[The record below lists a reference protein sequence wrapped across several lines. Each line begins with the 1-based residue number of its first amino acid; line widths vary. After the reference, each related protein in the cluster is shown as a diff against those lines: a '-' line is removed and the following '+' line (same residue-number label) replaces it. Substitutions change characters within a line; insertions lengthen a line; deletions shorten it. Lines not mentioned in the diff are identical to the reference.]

1 MLESFALAKG
11 LRSCRI
17 HPESMATKPDNSKLL
32 ALSKE
37 RFLIAQEAESEV
49 RKEALDDLKFRAG
62 DQWPDEIKRQ
72 RNVDNRPCL
81 TINQIPQFI
90 RQITNDQRQN
100 RPSIQIN
107 PVDSQADVD
116 TAEVLE
122 GMVRHIEYDSGA
134 DAAYD
139 TAFQAAV
146 TGGFG
151 YFRINT
157 AYSNPDTF
165 EQDIKILRVLN
176 AFTVYFDPSCKEPDY
191 SDAMWA
197 FVIEKL
203 SKEDFKEQYPNAELS
218 NMSEWTATGDGWIE
232 KDECRVAEYFYRKST
247 SKTIYEMEDG
257 SIVDEVPKGK
267 TAKRSRQTLEYQVQ
281 WCKHNGLEVLE
292 ETDWLGKWIPI
303 IPVLGDE
310 LDVDGER
317 ILEGIV
323 RQAKDPQRQYNFMSS
338 ATTET
343 IALAPKAPFVGAMG
357 QFEGFENDWQRAN
370 IANMP
375 YLQYVPISLNG
386 QSAPPPQRQVA
397 NPAIEATTNAMM
409 QSSQDLKAVT
419 GIYQAALGAQG
430 NETSGK
436 GILARQQQSHGANFH
451 FVDNLSRSL
460 RHAGRIIVDL
470 IPHIYDTARTMRI
483 IGEDGTQ
490 STVQLQP
497 GAQQAGQTPAA
508 PTYQQKHAV
517 QMQAAVKKTVFDVTV
532 GKYDVTVSTGPSY
545 QTKRQEAVASQM
557 QLVSSFPQ
565 IMPVAGDIMVR
576 NMDWPGAQEIADRM
590 QKMLPPVL
598 QENEGQLPPQAQ
610 QQIAQLTQELQQ
622 TQQVAAKMA
631 EEIKEKTNIKAMELE
646 SKERIH
652 FSQLE
657 FEKTNRIPLD
667 YEKLRVSVVNAE
679 LAAKTQANIQQA
691 EKEKDIILQQGEQAH
706 EYAMQQVA
714 AEQQQEMMQQQG
726 EQNGEAQQSVQ
737 PSAPSNSQQGVQ
749 PSQNAASA
757 PNVGSNGGA

>member
-1 MLESFALAKG
+1 MPDKPKHESLLAKA
-11 LRSCRI
+11 R
-17 HPESMATKPDNSKLL
+17 
-32 ALSKE
+32 E
-37 RFLIAQEAESEV
+37 RFVISSDAESQI
-49 RKEALDDLKFRAG
+49 RKEALDDLQFRKG

-72 RNVDNRPCL
+72 RYEDQRPCL

-107 PVDSQADVD
+107 PVDSEADVD

-122 GMVRHIEYDSGA
+122 GMVRHIQYDSGA

-157 AYSNPDTF
+157 AYTDPNSFD
-165 EQDIKILRVLN
+165 QDIKILRVKN

-191 SDAMWA
+191 SDAA
-197 FVIEKL
+197 FAFIIEKL
-203 SKEDFKEQYPNAELS
+203 SKEEFKEQYPDAELS
-218 NMSEWTATGDGWIE
+218 NMGNWTSTGDGWIE
-232 KDECRVAEYFYRKST
+232 SSECRVAEYFYRE
-247 SKTIYEMEDG
+247 SKTVTIVQMSDG
-257 SIVDEVPKGK
+257 TVLPKSELPSDLPEGVTVLK
-267 TAKRSRQTLEYQVQ
+267 TRQTQEFSVK
-281 WCKHNGLEVLE
+281 WCKITGHEVLE
-292 ETDWLGKWIPI
+292 QTDWPGKWIPI

-343 IALAPKAPFVGAMG
+343 IALAPKAPFVGAAG
-357 QFEGFENDWQRAN
+357 QFENFEGDWQRAN
-370 IANMP
+370 VSNVP
-375 YLQYVPISLNG
+375 FLQYNPISLNG
-386 QSAPPPQRQVA
+386 TQAPPPTR
-397 NPAIEATTNAMM
+397 NTFEPAIQATTIAMG
-409 QSSQDLKAVT
+409 QASQDLKAVT

-460 RHAGRIIVDL
+460 RQAGRVILDL
-470 IPHIYDTARTMRI
+470 IPHIYDTERTMRI

-490 STVQLQP
+490 STVQLAP
-497 GAQQAGQTPAA
+497 GGQQQQDPQQAQQQQQMGQ
-508 PTYQQKHAV
+508 
-517 QMQAAVKKTVFDVTV
+517 AVKKVFDVTT

-576 NMDWPGAQEIADRM
+576 NMDWPGADKIADRM
-590 QKMLPPVL
+590 EKMLPPQL
-598 QENEGQLPPQAQ
+598 QENEGALPPQAQ
-610 QQIAQLTQELQQ
+610 QQLAHLTAQNQQLTQALHTTTEELQQ
-622 TQQVAAKMA
+622 
-631 EEIKEKTNIKAMELE
+631 KTNIKAMELE
-646 SKERIH
+646 SKERVH
-652 FSQLE
+652 FTQLQ
-657 FEKTNRIPLD
+657 FEKESRIPLD
-667 YEKLRVSVVNAE
+667 WEKLRVQLAVAE
-679 LAAKTQANIQQA
+679 LGAKSQANIAQA
-691 EKEKDIILQQGEQAH
+691 EHEKDLVMQAGEQAH
-706 EYAMQQVA
+706 EYAMQQDA
-714 AEQQQEMMQQQG
+714 QQAQQEMMAAQSQQEQ
-726 EQNGEAQQSVQ
+726 QNGQVQQSGNQGAQQ
-737 PSAPSNSQQGVQ
+737 
-749 PSQNAASA
+749 
-757 PNVGSNGGA
+757 

>member
-1 MLESFALAKG
+1 
-11 LRSCRI
+11 
-17 HPESMATKPDNSKLL
+17 MADKPDKTELL
-32 ALSKE
+32 RIARE
-37 RFLIAQEAESEV
+37 RFIIAEEAESQIRV
-49 RKEALDDLKFRAG
+49 DALDDLRFRKG
-62 DQWPDEIKRQ
+62 EQWPDEIKRQ
-72 RNVDNRPCL
+72 RNIDNRPCL
-81 TINQIPQFI
+81 TINQMPQFI

-107 PVDSQADVD
+107 PVDSEADVD

-122 GMVRHIEYDSGA
+122 GMVRHIQYDSGA

-146 TGGFG
+146 TSGFG

-157 AYSNPDTF
+157 AYSSPDTF

-203 SKEDFKEQYPNAELS
+203 SKDEFKEQYPNATAS
-218 NMSEWTATGDGWIE
+218 NMADWVSTGDGWID
-232 KDECRVAEYFYRKST
+232 KDECRIAEYFFREAK
-247 SKTIYEMEDG
+247 SKTLYELQDG
-257 SIVDEVPKGK
+257 TVVDKLPDGQKE
-267 TAKRSRQTLEYQVQ
+267 KRKRLTQDYTVK
-281 WCKHNGLEVLE
+281 WVKHNGHEVLE
-292 ETDWLGKWIPI
+292 ETDWPGKWIPI

-343 IALAPKAPFVGAMG
+343 IALAPKSPFVAAAG
-357 QFEGFENDWQRAN
+357 QIEGFENDWQAAN
-370 IANMP
+370 VRNLSVLLYNP
-375 YLQYVPISLNG
+375 VDLNG
-386 QSAPPPQRQVA
+386 EAVPPPQRNNS
-397 NPAIEATTNAMM
+397 NPAIEATTAAMM

-483 IGEDGTQ
+483 IGEDGSQ
-490 STVQLQP
+490 STVKIQP
-497 GAQQAGQTPAA
+497 GAQQPIAEQQQMGQ
-508 PTYQQKHAV
+508 AV
-517 QMQAAVKKTVFDVTV
+517 EKVFDVTV

-565 IMPVAGDIMVR
+565 LMPVAGDILVR
-576 NMDWPGAQEIADRM
+576 NMDWPGAEEIADRM
-590 QKMLPPVL
+590 EKMLPPVL
-598 QENEGQLPPQAQ
+598 QEGEGALPPEVQ
-610 QQIAQLTQELQQ
+610 QHMAQLTQQLQVV
-622 TQQVAAKMA
+622 TQQAQAMA
-631 EEIKEKTNIKAMELE
+631 SEIKDKTQQKAMELE
-646 SKERIH
+646 SKERI
-652 FSQLE
+652 E
-657 FEKTNRIPLD
+657 FEKLNFERDVRVPLD
-667 YEKLRVSVVNAE
+667 YEKLRVQLAVAE
-679 LAAKTQANIQQA
+679 LAAKTQANIKQADIEKELISLQA
-691 EKEKDIILQQGEQAH
+691 EHAH
-706 EYAMQQVA
+706 EVGMSAMT
-714 AEQQQEMMQQQG
+714 AEQQQQVM
-726 EQNGEAQQSVQ
+726 AQQPQ
-737 PSAPSNSQQGVQ
+737 QEEPSGEE
-749 PSQNAASA
+749 
-757 PNVGSNGGA
+757 

>member
-1 MLESFALAKG
+1 MPKPENDAL
-11 LRSCRI
+11 L
-17 HPESMATKPDNSKLL
+17 KL
-32 ALSKE
+32 ARE
-37 RFLIAQEAESEV
+37 RFITSSDAESEI
-49 RKEALDDLKFRAG
+49 RKEALDDLEFRVG
-62 DQWPDEIKRQ
+62 EQWPAKIKRQ
-72 RNVDNRPCL
+72 RYQDQRPCL

-107 PVDSQADVD
+107 PVDSEADVD

-157 AYSNPDTF
+157 AYTDPMSF
-165 EQDIKILRVLN
+165 EQDIKILRVKN

-191 SDAMWA
+191 SDAMYA
-197 FVIEKL
+197 FVVEKL
-203 SKEDFKEQYPNAELS
+203 SKEDFKDQYPNAALS
-218 NMSEWTATGDGWIE
+218 RMEDWTSTGDGWIDT
-232 KDECRVAEYFYRKST
+232 DECRVVEYFYREVKQKTLYQLEGGSVSEEKPEGD
-247 SKTIYEMEDG
+247 SKVIN
-257 SIVDEVPKGK
+257 K
-267 TAKRSRQTLEYQVQ
+267 RQTQIYSVKWVKMTGE
-281 WCKHNGLEVLE
+281 EVLE
-292 ETDWLGKWIPI
+292 ETDWPGKWIPI

-310 LDVDGER
+310 LDVDGKR

-343 IALAPKAPFVGAMG
+343 IALAPKAPFVGVAG
-357 QFEGFENDWQRAN
+357 QFENFETQWQRAN
-370 IANMP
+370 VSNMP
-375 YLQYVPISLNG
+375 YLEYNGISLNG
-386 QSAPPPQRQVA
+386 TPAPAPQRQVA

-460 RHAGRIIVDL
+460 RHAGRIIIDL

-483 IGEDGTQ
+483 IGEDGSQ
-490 STVQLQP
+490 STVKLQP
-497 GAQQAGQTPAA
+497 GGQQAAQQQPLNPQAQ
-508 PTYQQKHAV
+508 
-517 QMQAAVKKTVFDVTV
+517 QMQQAVAKVFDVTV

-557 QLVSSFPQ
+557 QLVSSFPM

-590 QKMLPPVL
+590 QKMLPPQL
-598 QENEGQLPPQAQ
+598 QEQPEGGLPPQVQ
-610 QQIAQLTQELQQ
+610 QQMAHLTQQNQQLTQSLQQ
-622 TQQVAAKMA
+622 TTEQLKD
-631 EEIKEKTNIKAMELE
+631 KTNIKAMELE
-646 SKERIH
+646 SKERI
-652 FSQLE
+652 E
-657 FEKTNRIPLD
+657 FEQMNFERQYRIPLD
-667 YEKLRVSVVNAE
+667 YEKLRVQLTVAE
-679 LAAKTQANIQQA
+679 LNAKNVAAMKQGEA
-691 EKEKDIILQQGEQAH
+691 EKELVLQQGEHAH
-706 EYAMQQVA
+706 EYAMSQVQ
-714 AEQQQEMMQQQG
+714 AEQQQEMMQQQ
-726 EQNGEAQQSVQ
+726 QEAQPDGGQVQQ
-737 PSAPSNSQQGVQ
+737 PSAQAQQT
-749 PSQNAASA
+749 
-757 PNVGSNGGA
+757 

>member
-1 MLESFALAKG
+1 MS
-11 LRSCRI
+11 
-17 HPESMATKPDNSKLL
+17 KPDNSALL
-32 ALSKE
+32 TTARE
-37 RFLIAQEAESEV
+37 RFIIASDAESEI
-49 RKEALDDLKFRAG
+49 RKEALDDLEFRAG
-62 DQWPDEIKRQ
+62 DQWPAEIKRQ
-72 RNVDNRPCL
+72 RYQDQRPCL

-107 PVDSQADVD
+107 PVDSEADVD

-157 AYSNPDTF
+157 AYTDPMSF
-165 EQDIKILRVLN
+165 EQDIKILRVRN
-176 AFTVYFDPSCKEPDY
+176 AFTIYFDPSCKEPDY

-197 FVIEKL
+197 FVVETL
-203 SKEDFKEQYPNAELS
+203 SKEEFKDQYPDATLS
-218 NMSEWTATGDGWIE
+218 AMDEWSSTGDGWIGE
-232 KDECRVAEYFYRKST
+232 DECRVAEYFYREVKQ
-247 SKTIYEMEDG
+247 KTLYELEDG
-257 SIVDEVPKGK
+257 TVSDVLPEGK
-267 TAKRSRQTLEYQVQ
+267 KPGKKRQTQIYSVK
-281 WCKHNGLEVLE
+281 WVKMVGDEVLE
-292 ETDWLGKWIPI
+292 ETDWPGKWIPI

-310 LDVDGER
+310 LDVDGKR

-343 IALAPKAPFVGAMG
+343 IALAPKSPFIAAAG
-357 QFEGFENDWQRAN
+357 QIENFEADWQKAN
-370 IANMP
+370 IANLSV
-375 YLQYVPISLNG
+375 LQYNPIDLNG
-386 QSAPPPQRQVA
+386 HPVPPPQRQTV

-497 GAQQAGQTPAA
+497 GGHQQSPQQQEMAQ
-508 PTYQQKHAV
+508 
-517 QMQAAVKKTVFDVTV
+517 AVKKVFDVTV
-532 GKYDVTVSTGPSY
+532 GRYDVTVSTGPSY

-590 QKMLPPVL
+590 QKMLPPQL
-598 QENEGQLPPQAQ
+598 QENEGQLPPQVQ
-610 QQIAQLTQELQQ
+610 QHVAQLTQQNQQLTQALQTTTEEL
-622 TQQVAAKMA
+622 KD
-631 EEIKEKTNIKAMELE
+631 KTNIKAMELE
-646 SKERIH
+646 SKERVH
-652 FSQLE
+652 FSQLQ
-657 FEKTNRIPLD
+657 FEKDNRIPLD
-667 YEKLRVSVVNAE
+667 YEKLRVQLSVAE
-679 LAAKTQANIQQA
+679 LTAKTQTNIKQA
-691 EKEKDIILQQGEQAH
+691 ETEKEIVLQQGEQAH
-706 EYAMQQVA
+706 EYAMQQDA
-714 AEQQQEMMQQQG
+714 QQNQQEMNQQAG
-726 EQNGEAQQSVQ
+726 GTNGESQQSGVPSNEGTSQQAVQ
-737 PSAPSNSQQGVQ
+737 PSETSPGPA
-749 PSQNAASA
+749 
-757 PNVGSNGGA
+757 NVGG